1 MFRLLSTSFR
11 SLAFSPMRTSLSV
24 VAIGVGAAVV
34 VVMVGVGRGAER
46 DVAEKIER
54 MGTNLVIVGPAR
66 SSRVAGRARQAVAA
80 STLVPRDER
89 TLREGCPHAVDAAPA
104 QSRTLS
110 ARFADKARSTSV
122 VGTSARMPVVRDL
135 ALENGRFFTEA
146 EDRGALRVAVVGR
159 TVVRNVYP
167 EGADPV
173 GTMLRLGG
181 VSFQVVGVLAPR
193 GASLSGD
200 DEDNQVYI
208 PLRTALTRLFH
219 VDYLGQ
225 IVLRARSEGDVERL
239 AAEAEAVLRVAHRI
253 GPEAKPDFEVRT
265 QDELVAA
272 RREIAERFRILVTA
286 VGSIALLV
294 GGLGVLSVMLLG
306 IRERTREIGLRRA
319 VGATRRDVALQFL
332 FESILLGVF
341 GAAVGLV
348 LSVAASTVAADVVR
362 TPFVFAADALLAAS
376 GICVALGLLSG
387 VAPAFRAASLE
398 PVDALRK

>member
-1 MFRLLSTSFR
+1 MFRLLSTAFR
-11 SLAFSPMRTSLSV
+11 SLAFSPMRSALSIG
-24 VAIGVGAAVV
+24 AIGAGAAVV

-54 MGTNLVIVGPAR
+54 MGTNLVLVSPAR
-66 SSRVAGRARQAVAA
+66 TSRVAGRARQGVAA

-89 TLREGCPHAVDAAPA
+89 ALREGCRHAIDAAPVQA
-104 QSRTLS
+104 RTLS
-110 ARFADKARSTSV
+110 ARFGRQARSTSV
-122 VGTSARMPVVRDL
+122 VGTSARMPAVRDL
-135 ALENGRFFTEA
+135 ALDGGRFFTDA
-146 EDRGALRVAVVGR
+146 EDRGTLRVAVVGR
-159 TVVRNVYP
+159 TVVRNLYP
-167 EGADPV
+167 EGAEPV

-181 VSFQVVGVLAPR
+181 VSFQVIGVLAPR
-193 GASLSGD
+193 GASLSGE
-200 DEDNQVYI
+200 DEDNQVYV

-219 VDYLGQ
+219 VDYLAQ
-225 IVLRARSEGDVERL
+225 IVLRARSEADVEAL

-253 GPEAKPDFEVRT
+253 GPEAKPDVEVRT

-272 RREIAERFRILVTA
+272 RREVAERFRILVTA

-319 VGATRRDVALQFL
+319 IGATRRDVALQFL
-332 FESILLGVF
+332 FESSLLGVF

-348 LSVAASTVAADVVR
+348 LAVGASTLAADVVR
-362 TPFVFAADALLAAS
+362 TPFVFAADALLGAT

-387 VAPAFRAASLE
+387 VAPAVRAAGLE